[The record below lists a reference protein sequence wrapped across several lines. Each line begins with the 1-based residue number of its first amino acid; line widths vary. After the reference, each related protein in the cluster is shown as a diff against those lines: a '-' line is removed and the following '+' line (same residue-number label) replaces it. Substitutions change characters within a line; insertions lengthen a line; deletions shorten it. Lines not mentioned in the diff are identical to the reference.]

1 MATYCSIGCLAVLA
15 AACALLTMNSQRVEP
30 VYAGKT
36 VDEWLAAG
44 YEDASMALHEIG
56 PPALPY
62 IVAKL
67 SREDPA
73 CGSLRRY
80 HNLWNEIPLPVRRLF
95 PRPKPA
101 SFDELRACGALLELG
116 PQIIPVISIGLQDRN
131 PVVRE
136 LSAHVLG
143 VFRERGKNIGQAV
156 PSLIEARRDPN
167 PKVRARA
174 AWALD
179 RAFLAQ

>member
-1 MATYCSIGCLAVLA
+1 M
-15 AACALLTMNSQRVEP
+15 
-30 VYAGKT
+30 
-36 VDEWLAAG
+36 
-44 YEDASMALHEIG
+44 
-56 PPALPY
+56 PY

-67 SREDPA
+67 SREDPEY
-73 CGSLRRY
+73 GSLHRY
-80 HNLWNEIPLPVRRLF
+80 HNIWNEIPLPARRLL

-101 SFDELRACGALLELG
+101 NFDELRACGALLELG
-116 PQIIPVISIGLQDRN
+116 PQIIPVLSIRLRDRN

-143 VFRERGKNIGQAV
+143 TFRERGKNIGQAV

-179 RAFLAQ
+179 GVFRTQ